1 MKRRSQSRL
10 EALTQASDVARF
22 VEHKGLE
29 PKKSTLR
36 KSKVRW
42 VELQEERAICKWVD
56 LAKDFGAQKVL
67 TSTNKAGYYGVCR
80 MSNAHT
86 RSRPYQAQVRINGR
100 HVYLGAY
107 STAEEAAT
115 AVATSAAGRNAAFL
129 ASVRKGVNV
138 PASASAFQIAPEP
151 MPSAEDCVDA
161 RASHAKGGSPSWWT
175 TEEDRRLLYATYLVG
190 SWNQPSHTGK
200 WDQVAQ
206 LVGTRNARQ
215 CRRRW
220 STSHNAALLSAHK
233 GVRPNWP
240 PPPRPRKCT
249 NGAHRS
255 AERRRKGQQ
264 KDAGRAVPET
274 PPALDDNDDDD
285 DDDDDDDPL
294 PDAGVLAA
302 FLVEGGCNVGD
313 EVDDSL
319 SFEVPDFMQDGQR
332 DDIYDHYGLAAI
344 ETLPEHD
351 AGPAPAPPV
360 ARCLVVG
367 KRFGGSFRFGAQPVP
382 KKQLMHK
389 FMEEDAIRGQQAMI
403 TDYMVQVYKNC

>member
-264 KDAGRAVPET
+264 KDAERAVPET
-274 PPALDDNDDDD
+274 RPALDDNDDDD
-285 DDDDDDDPL
+285 
-294 PDAGVLAA
+294 A
-302 FLVEGGCNVGD
+302 
-313 EVDDSL
+313 L